1 VQRDALGL
9 ADFVLFARVAAMVSL
24 LERRAFHESGH
35 VTAALVHGVGI
46 VAVHLNPP
54 QMLRARYRAP
64 HDCGLETIVQ
74 ICLAGPE
81 SEILFCGAITDGADY
96 GDYAM
101 AREYLAR
108 HFDPLQAAIELQ
120 RCRIASER
128 LVRGAQQRIAKLA
141 AALLRHGTLSGE
153 EIFAFC

>member
-1 VQRDALGL
+1 
-9 ADFVLFARVAAMVSL
+9 MVSL

-54 QMLRARYRAP
+54 HMHRARYRAP

-81 SEILFCGAITDGADY
+81 SEILFCGAICDGADH

-101 AREYLAR
+101 AREYLAP
-108 HFDPLQAAIELQ
+108 HFDPLQIGGQLARHREAAQ
-120 RCRIASER
+120 R
-128 LVRGAQQRIAKLA
+128 LVRTVWAQQRIRLLA
-141 AALLRHGTLSGE
+141 DALLRHGTLRGE
-153 EIFAFC
+153 EIHRI